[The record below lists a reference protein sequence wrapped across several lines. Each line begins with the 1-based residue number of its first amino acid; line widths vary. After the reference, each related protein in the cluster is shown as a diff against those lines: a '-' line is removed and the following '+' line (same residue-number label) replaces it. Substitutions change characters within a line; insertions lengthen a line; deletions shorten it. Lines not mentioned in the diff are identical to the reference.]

1 LLPAF
6 IFSHAHFF
14 HMYKFRAFLAVVLFS
29 VFVLSGVFV
38 NAQPINKLKQ
48 TNSKLLGGYIS
59 KAIAKSY
66 GASVLMW
73 EIDAESSARM
83 SAQFSGV
90 VVGKDGIV
98 LSAAHVV
105 MPGKTYK
112 VMFPDGRECVAKGL
126 GRITI
131 PPTFMLPDAAM
142 LKIVEKGPW
151 PFAQMGWSSSLTVNT
166 PCISIAYPESLEQRK
181 PTVRF
186 GHITLL
192 KNKYGF
198 LQSSC
203 IMEPG
208 DSGGPLFDLLGRV
221 IGIHSGIEV
230 PEDVNYEVPI
240 DTYRKFW
247 NALNKPE
254 NYVLLPADS
263 STVSSDPLITTIKS
277 IPDITNLNK
286 QLNIKGLQLQSTCA
300 KVKSLIEGKEQ
311 QITATIISTEGIIT
325 KAALTNKT
333 FLVSKS
339 SMVGD
344 TPIIVLPNGKSVKA
358 NVFSRNLNHDLVLLL
373 ADEKFGKGIK
383 LNSPINDSIALNRL
397 GTFFISPNPDSA
409 ARVGVLGSML
419 LNLPKI
425 TSYGYIG
432 ATTGI
437 KDDKLVFT
445 YIQPGSA
452 AQVADLQAGDTIQ
465 TVDGY
470 IVEDPLDFLKA
481 LQKYSAG
488 DTTLV
493 KITRAGKE
501 LTKKVILKYPPQ
513 KIANHPAGLFT
524 GGKSIRRDG
533 FNKVFVHDSA
543 IRADECGG
551 PLFNVQGHFVGINIA
566 RLSRTSTVA
575 IPAFILK
582 SLISSK

>member
-1 LLPAF
+1 
-6 IFSHAHFF
+6 
-14 HMYKFRAFLAVVLFS
+14 
-29 VFVLSGVFV
+29 
-38 NAQPINKLKQ
+38 
-48 TNSKLLGGYIS
+48 
-59 KAIAKSY
+59 
-66 GASVLMW
+66 MW
-73 EIDAESSARM
+73 EIDAESGARM

-90 VVGKDGIV
+90 VVSSDGKI

-112 VMFPDGRECVAKGL
+112 VMFPDGRECIAKGL

-142 LKIVEKGPW
+142 LKITDKGIW
-151 PFAQMGWSSSLTVNT
+151 PFAEMGWSSALTVNT

-186 GHITLL
+186 GHVTLL

-230 PEDVNYEVPI
+230 PEDINYELPI

-254 NYVLLPADS
+254 NYTSLPADS
-263 STVSSDPLITTIKS
+263 SVVAADPLSTTIKS
-277 IPDITNLNK
+277 MPRITDLSS
-286 QLNIKGLQLQSTCA
+286 QLNGAGSQLQASCA

-311 QITATIISTEGIIT
+311 QITATLISTEGIAT

-333 FLVSKS
+333 LLVSKS
-339 SMVGD
+339 SMVGEA
-344 TPIIVLPNGKSVKA
+344 PVIVLPNGKTVKA
-358 NVFSRNLNHDLVLLL
+358 SIIARNRDNDLVLLL
-373 ADEKFGKGIK
+373 TDGKFGKGIK
-383 LNSPINDSIALNRL
+383 LNSLINDTIAFNRL
-397 GTFFISPNPDSA
+397 GTFLISPNPDSA
-409 ARVGVLGSML
+409 ARVGVIGSIL
-419 LNLPKI
+419 LNLPKV

-432 ATTGI
+432 ATTDI

-452 AQVADLQAGDTIQ
+452 AQVVDLQAGDTIQ
-465 TVDGY
+465 TVDGHM
-470 IVEDPLDFLKA
+470 VEDPLDFLKA

-488 DTTLV
+488 DTTIV
-493 KITRAGKE
+493 KITRAGIE

-513 KIANHPAGLFT
+513 RTTNHPAELFT
-524 GGKSIRRDG
+524 GGKSIRKDG
-533 FNKVFVHDSA
+533 FSKVFVHDSA
-543 IRADECGG
+543 IKANECGG
-551 PLFNVQGHFVGINIA
+551 PVFDAQGHFVGINIA

-575 IPAFILK
+575 IPAFLIK
-582 SLISSK
+582 SFINKN

>member
-1 LLPAF
+1 
-6 IFSHAHFF
+6 
-14 HMYKFRAFLAVVLFS
+14 MYKFRVYPAIVAFCFFACFTTVAS
-29 VFVLSGVFV
+29 
-38 NAQPINKLKQ
+38 AQTVNKLKQ
-48 TNSKLLGGYIS
+48 TNSKLLSGYIS

-66 GASVLMW
+66 QASVLMW
-73 EIDAESSARM
+73 EIDAESGARM

-90 VVGKDGIV
+90 VVSKDGKI

-112 VMFPDGRECVAKGL
+112 VMFPDGRECIAKGL

-142 LKIVEKGPW
+142 LKIAGNDMW
-151 PFAQMGWSSSLTVNT
+151 PFAEMGWSSTLSVNT

-181 PTVRF
+181 PMVRF
-186 GHITLL
+186 GHITVL

-230 PEDVNYEVPI
+230 PEDVNYEVPV

-247 NALNKPE
+247 SALNKPE
-254 NYVLLPADS
+254 NYTSLPTDSSVVPAD
-263 STVSSDPLITTIKS
+263 PLLATIKS
-277 IPDITNLNK
+277 MPHISDLSS
-286 QLNIKGLQLQSTCA
+286 QLNGIESELRSSCV
-300 KVKSLIEGKEQ
+300 KVKSLLEGKEQ
-311 QITATIISTEGIIT
+311 QITATIISTEGIVT
-325 KAALTNKT
+325 KAATANKT
-333 FLVSKS
+333 LLVSKS

-344 TPIIVLPNGKSVKA
+344 TPIIVLHNGKTVKA
-358 NVFSRNLNHDLVLLL
+358 NVIARNRDNDLVLLL

-383 LNSPINDSIALNRL
+383 LNSLINDTIAFNRL
-397 GTFFISPNPDSA
+397 GMFLISPIPDSA
-409 ARVGVLGSML
+409 AKVGVLGSML

-445 YIQPGSA
+445 YIQPGNA
-452 AQVADLQAGDTIQ
+452 AQVADLQAGDAIQ
-465 TVDGY
+465 TVDGHM
-470 IVEDPLDFLKA
+470 VEDPLDFLKA

-488 DTTLV
+488 DTTIV
-493 KITRAGKE
+493 KITRTGKE

-513 KIANHPAGLFT
+513 KTTNHPAELFT
-524 GGKSIRRDG
+524 GGKSMRRDG
-533 FNKVFVHDSA
+533 FNKVFVHDSSIKA
-543 IRADECGG
+543 NECGG
-551 PLFNVQGHFVGINIA
+551 PVFDAQGHLIGINIS

-575 IPAFILK
+575 IPALEIERFIANCK
-582 SLISSK
+582 I